1 MRIVLLGP
9 PGSGKG
15 TQATRLAQR
24 LAIPQ
29 LPTGDML
36 RAAVSA
42 GTPIGRKANAVME
55 RGELVP
61 DELVVAV
68 VAERILRPDAKD
80 GFILDGFPRT
90 IAQAVALDDILLTKG
105 LDLDCVLELKVDEE
119 VLLGRI
125 LNRAKEAKT
134 NGHTARADDTED
146 ALKVRLEEYRRQT
159 EPLADYYRA
168 KGILK
173 SIDGLQPID
182 NVATSLFEAF
192 DASMRQAQIRSR
204 ISSIDTTLFAPGI
217 ARRLGHEVTAA
228 ASDAH
233 DAKIARFSPSKAL
246 RRPGHPEDDR
256 RPNRDAKWR

>member
-15 TQATRLAQR
+15 TQAARLAQR

-29 LPTGDML
+29 LSTGDML

-42 GTPIGRKANAVME
+42 ETPIGRKAKAVME

-68 VAERILRPDAKD
+68 VAERILRPDATN

-90 IAQAVALDDILLTKG
+90 MAQAVALDDMLLTEG
-105 LDLDCVLELKVDEE
+105 LNLDYVLELKVDEE
-119 VLLGRI
+119 VLLNRI

-134 NGHTARADDTED
+134 NGQTVRADDTEG

-173 SIDGLQPID
+173 CIDGLQPVKS
-182 NVATSLFEAF
+182 VATSLLEAL
-192 DASMRQAQIRSR
+192 DA
-204 ISSIDTTLFAPGI
+204 
-217 ARRLGHEVTAA
+217 
-228 ASDAH
+228 
-233 DAKIARFSPSKAL
+233 
-246 RRPGHPEDDR
+246 
-256 RPNRDAKWR
+256 

>member
-24 LAIPQ
+24 LGIPE
-29 LPTGDML
+29 LSTGDML

-42 GTPIGRKANAVME
+42 ETPIGRKAKAMME

-68 VAERILRPDAKD
+68 VAERILRPDAKN

-90 IAQAVALDDILLTKG
+90 IAQAAALDDILLTNG
-105 LDLDCVLELKVDEE
+105 LNLDCVVELKVDEE

-125 LNRAKEAKT
+125 LNRAKEATT
-134 NGHTARADDTED
+134 NGQTARVDDTEG
-146 ALKVRLEEYRRQT
+146 ALRIRLDEYRRQT
-159 EPLADYYRA
+159 APLADYYRA

-173 SIDGLQPID
+173 SIDGLQPV
-182 NVATSLFEAF
+182 NKVATSLFEALV
-192 DASMRQAQIRSR
+192 A
-204 ISSIDTTLFAPGI
+204 
-217 ARRLGHEVTAA
+217 
-228 ASDAH
+228 
-233 DAKIARFSPSKAL
+233 
-246 RRPGHPEDDR
+246 
-256 RPNRDAKWR
+256 

>member
-29 LPTGDML
+29 LSTGDML
-36 RAAVSA
+36 RAAVLA
-42 GTPIGRKANAVME
+42 RAPIGRKAKAVME

-68 VAERILRPDAKD
+68 VAERILRPDATN

-90 IAQAVALDDILLTKG
+90 IAQAVALDDMLLTEG
-105 LDLDCVLELKVDEE
+105 LNLDYVVELKVDEE
-119 VLLGRI
+119 VLLDRI

-134 NGHTARADDTED
+134 NGQTVRADDTEG

-159 EPLADYYRA
+159 EPLTEYYRA

-173 SIDGLQPID
+173 SIDGLQPVN
-182 NVATSLFEAF
+182 NVATSLLE
-192 DASMRQAQIRSR
+192 
-204 ISSIDTTLFAPGI
+204 TL
-217 ARRLGHEVTAA
+217 AA
-228 ASDAH
+228 
-233 DAKIARFSPSKAL
+233 
-246 RRPGHPEDDR
+246 
-256 RPNRDAKWR
+256 

>member
-29 LPTGDML
+29 LSTGDML

-42 GTPIGRKANAVME
+42 GNSIGRKAKAVME

-61 DELVVAV
+61 DELVVAA
-68 VAERILRPDAKD
+68 VAERIWRPDARI

-90 IAQAVALDDILLTKG
+90 IAQAMALDDILLTDGPK
-105 LDLDCVLELKVDEE
+105 LDCVLELKVDEE
-119 VLLGRI
+119 VLLDRI
-125 LNRAKEAKT
+125 LNRAKDAKT
-134 NGHTARADDTED
+134 NGHTERADDTEA

-159 EPLADYYRA
+159 EPLIDYYRT

-173 SIDGLQPID
+173 SIDGLQPIN
-182 NVATSLFEAF
+182 NVATSLFELL
-192 DASMRQAQIRSR
+192 DA
-204 ISSIDTTLFAPGI
+204 
-217 ARRLGHEVTAA
+217 
-228 ASDAH
+228 
-233 DAKIARFSPSKAL
+233 
-246 RRPGHPEDDR
+246 
-256 RPNRDAKWR
+256 

>member
-15 TQATRLAQR
+15 TQATRLAQQ

-29 LPTGDML
+29 LSTGDML

-42 GTPIGRKANAVME
+42 GTSIRRKAKAVME

-68 VAERILRPDAKD
+68 VAERILEPDAKN

-90 IAQAVALDDILLTKG
+90 LAQAMALDDILLREG
-105 LDLDCVLELKVDEE
+105 LKLDCVLELKVNEE

-125 LNRAKEAKT
+125 LNRAQEAKT
-134 NGHTARADDTED
+134 NGHTVRADDTED
-146 ALKVRLEEYRRQT
+146 ALKIRLEEYRRQT

-182 NVATSLFEAF
+182 NVATSLFEALA
-192 DASMRQAQIRSR
+192 ASMRQVQIL
-204 ISSIDTTLFAPGI
+204 SS
-217 ARRLGHEVTAA
+217 V
-228 ASDAH
+228 
-233 DAKIARFSPSKAL
+233 
-246 RRPGHPEDDR
+246 
-256 RPNRDAKWR
+256 

>member
-1 MRIVLLGP
+1 MRIALLGP

-29 LPTGDML
+29 LSIGDML

-42 GTPIGRKANAVME
+42 GTSIGRKAKAAME

-68 VAERILRPDAKD
+68 VAERILQPDAKN

-90 IAQAVALDDILLTKG
+90 VAQAEALNDILLTGG
-105 LDLDCVLELKVDEE
+105 LNLDCVLELKVDEE

-125 LNRAKEAKT
+125 LNRAKEAKS
-134 NGHTARADDTED
+134 NGHTVRADDTED

-159 EPLADYYRA
+159 EPLADHYRA
-168 KGILK
+168 SGILK
-173 SIDGLQPID
+173 SIDGLQSIN
-182 NVATSLFEAF
+182 NVAISLFEAL
-192 DASMRQAQIRSR
+192 DA
-204 ISSIDTTLFAPGI
+204 
-217 ARRLGHEVTAA
+217 
-228 ASDAH
+228 
-233 DAKIARFSPSKAL
+233 
-246 RRPGHPEDDR
+246 
-256 RPNRDAKWR
+256 

>member
-24 LAIPQ
+24 FAVPQ
-29 LPTGDML
+29 LSTGDML

-42 GTPIGRKANAVME
+42 RTPIGKKAEAVME

-68 VAERILRPDAKD
+68 VAERILRPDAKN

-90 IAQAVALDDILLTKG
+90 IAQAVALDNILLANR
-105 LDLDCVLELKVDEE
+105 LDLDCVVELMVDEE

-125 LNRAKEAKT
+125 LNRAKEAT
-134 NGHTARADDTED
+134 TSGQTVRADDTEG
-146 ALKVRLEEYRRQT
+146 ALKIRLEEYRRQT
-159 EPLADYYRA
+159 APLADYYHA

-173 SIDGLQPID
+173 SIDGLQPVN
-182 NVATSLFEAF
+182 NVAASLVEA
-192 DASMRQAQIRSR
+192 
-204 ISSIDTTLFAPGI
+204 L
-217 ARRLGHEVTAA
+217 AA
-228 ASDAH
+228 
-233 DAKIARFSPSKAL
+233 
-246 RRPGHPEDDR
+246 
-256 RPNRDAKWR
+256 